1 MPQVEPT
8 RLGSAGE
15 QYVGYL
21 VIKGDRER
29 LDIPTQS
36 PAEARVLLQLFP

>member
-1 MPQVEPT
+1 MPQVEPM

-29 LDIPTQS
+29 L
-36 PAEARVLLQLFP
+36 